1 MPTKE
6 KTEGM
11 ESINSINGVRFSL
24 DDVSLDDIIKKGY
37 KNTTDNM
44 KTESEKNKEA
54 FEREFNDEKIL
65 EKFAGACAS
74 IMCISTVTGI
84 PLEDVFEMY
93 VAEMKKDLES
103 EDTKSIMEIGD
114 DIIKLF
120 NLLNGKE
127 A

>member
-1 MPTKE
+1 MPTKG
-6 KTEGM
+6 KAEGM

-24 DDVSLDDIIKKGY
+24 DDVSLDDLIKKGY

-44 KTESEKNKEA
+44 KTETDRNKEA

-93 VAEMKKDLES
+93 VAEMKKELES
-103 EDTKSIMEIGD
+103 DDTRRVMEIGKQICGFLD
-114 DIIKLF
+114 KLV
-120 NLLNGKE
+120 
-127 A
+127 

>member
-1 MPTKE
+1 MPTKG
-6 KTEGM
+6 KAEGM

-24 DDVSLDDIIKKGY
+24 DDVSLDDLIKKGY

-44 KTESEKNKEA
+44 KTETDRNKEA

-74 IMCISTVTGI
+74 IMCISTVTEI

-93 VAEMKKDLES
+93 VAEMKKELES
-103 EDTKSIMEIGD
+103 DDTKRVMEIGKQICGFLD
-114 DIIKLF
+114 KLV
-120 NLLNGKE
+120 
-127 A
+127 